1 LCSDL
6 PKARKVLSDKL
17 LMFVMSLADE
27 DIFNL
32 EQTEELTNILSEND
46 FLEEKLDIESIKVQ
60 IQTLLEV

>member
-1 LCSDL
+1 
-6 PKARKVLSDKL
+6 
-17 LMFVMSLADE
+17 MFVMSLADE